1 MKKNANRKHRIKER
15 SKPEISNEGKTQT
28 ENPQVEDKKKK
39 PDSICT
45 GIGKEMK
52 KLNQTLILSKTLPII
67 IKTDSSRD
75 FGFRDEGESSVEE
88 CYAFSGFAV

>member
-1 MKKNANRKHRIKER
+1 MSLK
-15 SKPEISNEGKTQT
+15 
-28 ENPQVEDKKKK
+28 PQVEDEKKK

-88 CYAFSGFAV
+88 CYAFSGFVV

>member
-1 MKKNANRKHRIKER
+1 M
-15 SKPEISNEGKTQT
+15 SL
-28 ENPQVEDKKKK
+28 NPQVEDEKKK

>member
-1 MKKNANRKHRIKER
+1 M
-15 SKPEISNEGKTQT
+15 SL
-28 ENPQVEDKKKK
+28 NPQVEDEKKK
-39 PDSICT
+39 PDSIGT
-45 GIGKEMK
+45 GIGKEIK

>member
-1 MKKNANRKHRIKER
+1 M
-15 SKPEISNEGKTQT
+15 SL
-28 ENPQVEDKKKK
+28 NPQVEDEKKK
-39 PDSICT
+39 PDSIGT
-45 GIGKEMK
+45 GIGKEIK

-88 CYAFSGFAV
+88 CYAFSGFAF